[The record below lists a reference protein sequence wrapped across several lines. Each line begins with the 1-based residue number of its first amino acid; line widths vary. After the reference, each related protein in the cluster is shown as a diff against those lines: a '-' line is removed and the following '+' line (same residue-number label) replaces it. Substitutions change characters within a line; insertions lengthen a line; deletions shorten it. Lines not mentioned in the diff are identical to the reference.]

1 MKPTILATLLATG
14 SVLAQATPAVQQ
26 GLRLFSAPTGTDQ
39 LRLVD
44 TQGQIVHSWP
54 NGATNTQGIHLAPD
68 GSVVVPA
75 FDNNNVFAG
84 VTGRLQQYDFDGNMT
99 WDLLINSAQRLM
111 HHDFFVMEN
120 GNVLVM
126 TVDNLQTIHA
136 TSQGRDPALLPAPNW
151 FPETIIEVQRTGPT
165 SGQIV
170 WEWRSADHWVQ
181 DFDPALPNYGIVAD
195 HPELIDIN
203 YPETSLI
210 VGDVHHCNGIDYD
223 AENDW
228 IIISARSQN
237 EVWLIDHSTTTA
249 EAAGHTGGN
258 RGRGGDLLWR
268 WGNPEAYG
276 RGTPADRKLFGQ
288 HDPRFIPDGFPGAGN
303 ITIFNNMIQVF
314 QAPTATHPLG
324 GESAVIE
331 IELPVDNTGTPFIDP
346 VSNTYGPDAPVWSY
360 SDPQT
365 FYSPFVSGAQR
376 LRNGNTLI
384 TQGMFRRIFEIT
396 PAGNVVWEYTD
407 PSEVGFIFQAS
418 LIERSNWNR
427 VDEVSRTAGGTIEC
441 TAVIDS
447 SLAGQNYFM
456 LASLVTEGTT
466 PVPGGVVLPFTA
478 DILTSGMLQFPNTA
492 LFINTFGQ
500 LDASGR
506 ADSDI
511 LIPPNLLVPNLVG
524 REMEICYVVVDS
536 TGLVVNVT
544 NPTVVEIES

>member
-68 GSVVVPA
+68 GSVVVSA
-75 FDNNNVFAG
+75 FDNNNVFPG

-170 WEWRSADHWVQ
+170 WEWHSADHWVQ
-181 DFDPALPNYGIVAD
+181 DFDPALPNYGIVSD

-237 EVWLIDHSTTTA
+237 EVWLVDHSTTTA

-303 ITIFNNMIQVF
+303 ITLFNNMVQVF

-407 PSEVGFIFQAS
+407 PSEAGFIFQAS

-427 VDEVSRTAGGTIEC
+427 VEEVSRTAGGTIEC

-511 LIPPNLLVPNLVG
+511 LIPPSLLVPNLVG

-544 NPTVVEIES
+544 NPTVVEIKS

>member
-1 MKPTILATLLATG
+1 MRTLRLTALLVTG
-14 SVLAQATPAVQQ
+14 SLAAQVSP
-26 GLRLFSAPTGTDQ
+26 GLRLFSAPGGVQQ
-39 LRLVD
+39 LQLVD
-44 TQGQIVHSWP
+44 TQGQLVHTW
-54 NGATNTQGIHLAPD
+54 ATPDDTLCTHLGPD
-68 GSVVVPA
+68 GSVLFSA
-75 FDNNNVFAG
+75 FDVNTAFPG
-84 VTGRLQQYDFDGNMT
+84 VTGRLMQRDLDGSLT
-99 WDLLINSAQRLM
+99 WDLRLNGAQRLM

-126 TVDNLQTIHA
+126 TVDNLQRVHA
-136 TSQGRDPALLPAPNW
+136 LANGRDPALLPAPTW
-151 FPETIIEVQRTGPT
+151 LPETIIEVQRTGFN
-165 SGQIV
+165 SAQIV
-170 WEWRSADHWVQ
+170 WEWHSADHWVQ
-181 DFDPALPNYGIVAD
+181 DYDPALPNYGVVAD

-203 YPETSLI
+203 YPPVTLSL

-237 EVWLIDHSTTTA
+237 EVWLVDHSTTTA

-303 ITIFNNMIQVF
+303 ITLFNNMVQVF

>member
-1 MKPTILATLLATG
+1 MKSTILATLLATG
-14 SVLAQATPAVQQ
+14 SVLAQATPAIQQ

-68 GSVVVPA
+68 GSVVVSA
-75 FDNNNVFAG
+75 FDNNNVFPG

-170 WEWRSADHWVQ
+170 WEWHSADHWVQ
-181 DFDPALPNYGIVAD
+181 DFDPALPNYGIVSD

-237 EVWLIDHSTTTA
+237 EFWLVDHSTTTA

-303 ITIFNNMIQVF
+303 ITLFNNMVQVF

-360 SDPQT
+360 SDPLT

-407 PSEVGFIFQAS
+407 PSEAGFIFQAS

-427 VDEVSRTAGGTIEC
+427 VEEVSRTAGGTIEC

-544 NPTVVEIES
+544 NPTVVEIKS

>member
-1 MKPTILATLLATG
+1 MKSTILATLLATG
-14 SVLAQATPAVQQ
+14 SVLAQATPAIQQ

-68 GSVVVPA
+68 GSVVVSA
-75 FDNNNVFAG
+75 FDNNNVFPG

-170 WEWRSADHWVQ
+170 WEWHSADHWVQ
-181 DFDPALPNYGIVAD
+181 DFDPALPNYGIVSD

-237 EVWLIDHSTTTA
+237 EVWLVDHSTTTA

-303 ITIFNNMIQVF
+303 ITLFNNMVQVF

-360 SDPQT
+360 SDPLT

-407 PSEVGFIFQAS
+407 PSEAGFIFQAS

-427 VDEVSRTAGGTIEC
+427 VEEVSRTAGGTIEC

>member
-68 GSVVVPA
+68 GSVVVSA
-75 FDNNNVFAG
+75 FDNNNVFPG

-170 WEWRSADHWVQ
+170 WEWHSADHWVQ
-181 DFDPALPNYGIVAD
+181 DFDPALPNYGIVSD

-237 EVWLIDHSTTTA
+237 EVWLVDHSTTTA

-303 ITIFNNMIQVF
+303 ITLFNNMVQVF

-407 PSEVGFIFQAS
+407 PSEAGFIFQAS

-427 VDEVSRTAGGTIEC
+427 VEEVSRTAGGTIEC